1 MWILRT
7 STHISEKYHIIVSY
21 LIIDT
26 GNSSFITTSLNFTVQ
41 NITCR
46 EDFININN
54 TCQPRCDRF
63 EQGTHYGSLLL
74 IYSELIASCVALLLC
89 ILIVAISIK
98 NYKTMWVYHI
108 MNVIM
113 KYFVRF
119 SYPSILL
126 IFLVVDCSVIGML

>member
-1 MWILRT
+1 MKIYLF
-7 STHISEKYHIIVSY
+7 YYIIVSY

-26 GNSSFITTSLNFTVQ
+26 GNSSFITTSLNSTVQ

-63 EQGTHYGSLLL
+63 EQGTHTGSQLL

-89 ILIVAISIK
+89 ILIVVLSIK
-98 NYKTMWVYHI
+98 HYNTM
-108 MNVIM
+108 
-113 KYFVRF
+113 
-119 SYPSILL
+119 
-126 IFLVVDCSVIGML
+126 